1 MVEET
6 PVQLN
11 MNKLYIISSSETAS
25 ASELLIKGL
34 STYIEVILVGDYTT
48 GKNVGSYTIYDW
60 IDNNGNKNPR
70 HTWAMQ
76 PIALKIANSE
86 GFADFE
92 NGLQPNYVIEEDI
105 NNLGNIGEIDEPLLE
120 KTLEIIGLLPTK
132 TIKNNSSTDL
142 EYFKKIEPLQ
152 PAIMSIDLPIKMS
165 KINQQKHFFPE

>member
-1 MVEET
+1 
-6 PVQLN
+6 
-11 MNKLYIISSSETAS
+11 
-25 ASELLIKGL
+25 
-34 STYIEVILVGDYTT
+34 
-48 GKNVGSYTIYDW
+48 
-60 IDNNGNKNPR
+60 
-70 HTWAMQ
+70 MQ